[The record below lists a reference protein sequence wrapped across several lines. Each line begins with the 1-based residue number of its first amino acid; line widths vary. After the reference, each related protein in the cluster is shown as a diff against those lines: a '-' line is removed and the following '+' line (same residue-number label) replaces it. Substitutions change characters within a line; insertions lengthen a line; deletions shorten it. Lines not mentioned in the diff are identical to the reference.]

1 MKMASPLVAPGVKD
15 NGAPMTAARAC
26 ALTLC
31 SALIL
36 SACSASHD
44 ADHRVAA
51 GQTMPHP
58 EVSVTTA
65 ADSHRPASPASAT
78 PDGIIAESYEGEA
91 QNEAAGE
98 TESAST
104 GTAVGQKV
112 EQLRGELDKLDS
124 NVRSQASA
132 LQGLRAS
139 TQTNAADYYTSIAA
153 INAKLQVG
161 TTTGNPILVAQWNQA
176 QAKLDNLA
184 GDVGRLNT
192 LSNQIAASAS
202 QSAFILESVRATF
215 GLSGAVDEDH
225 VQLATLEDDVN
236 RTVVL
241 IDRLLNE
248 ISGDLNRQNTYVAAE
263 RRNLQTLSLAINNGE
278 MYGASLANRPYMTAF
293 APPGDSGTH
302 GNRESGRPLVV
313 IRFDRQNV
321 NLPACRVPGGQPGA
335 RPLSAGQLRRRR
347 RQPQRRQRR
356 RRSARDRGRQ
366 AQRRWRGAHLE
377 RDGPALEPH
386 HHVGDN
392 QQRRDDDRGPGL
404 RSLTIAD
411 WSRRTG
417 WARTV
422 SRSARSSAG

>member
-1 MKMASPLVAPGVKD
+1 MALSPNRTRARRKD
-15 NGAPMTAARAC
+15 
-26 ALTLC
+26 
-31 SALIL
+31 
-36 SACSASHD
+36 
-44 ADHRVAA
+44 
-51 GQTMPHP
+51 
-58 EVSVTTA
+58 
-65 ADSHRPASPASAT
+65 
-78 PDGIIAESYEGEA
+78 
-91 QNEAAGE
+91 EAAGE
-98 TESAST
+98 TLSASAPAPPS
-104 GTAVGQKV
+104 GRRWSSCA
-112 EQLRGELDKLDS
+112 
-124 NVRSQASA
+124 ASWTSWTRTCA
-132 LQGLRAS
+132 HRPRQLQGLRAS

-321 NLPACRVPGGQPGA
+321 NYQHAVYQAASQALDRYPQASFDVVAVSPNGA
-335 RPLSAGQLRRRR
+335 NA
-347 RQPQRRQRR
+347 
-356 RRSARDRGRQ
+356 AE
-366 AQRRWRGAHLE
+366 GALATE
-377 RDGPALEPH
+377 DAKRNADG
-386 HHVGDN
+386 V
-392 QQRRDDDRGPGL
+392 
-404 RSLTIAD
+404 
-411 WSRRTG
+411 
-417 WARTV
+417 ARTLNEMGLP
-422 SRSARSSAG
+422 SNRITMSATTSSAATTTEVRVYVH